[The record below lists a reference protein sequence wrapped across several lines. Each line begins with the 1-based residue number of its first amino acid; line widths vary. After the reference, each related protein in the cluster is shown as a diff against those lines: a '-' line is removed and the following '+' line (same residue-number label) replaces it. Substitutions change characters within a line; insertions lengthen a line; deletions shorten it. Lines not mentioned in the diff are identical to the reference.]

1 MKVLTPEQM
10 REIDRRTIQLGI
22 PALILME
29 NAGSRVVDVLRER
42 YDPLSSQRIVVV
54 CGKGNNGG
62 DGLVIARQLHTRFR
76 PRSLEVVLACAPEE
90 LSGDSRANFEMLLA
104 CGCPYAREIT
114 AGMSAATLVI
124 DALLGTG
131 LKGPAEGRA
140 VDLIRMMNSAF
151 PMATRVSVDI
161 PSGLHPKGESVA
173 AAVTVTFTAPK
184 VDMVMPPTCDLV
196 GELIVAPIG
205 TPREIVDGD
214 PQINLYLT
222 EPQGLAPLFLP
233 RPRGAHKGDFGH
245 VMVVGGAFGKGGAAA
260 MAGLSA
266 LRAGAGLVTVASAET
281 ERPSVTALAPELMT
295 QSLDAGFEGKDV
307 LAIGPGLGLQPDAVR
322 LAQRLFAEAP
332 LPLVADADA
341 LNALAG
347 SEFRGPGALRVL
359 TPHPGEMGRLTG
371 LSVAELQAARLNV
384 ARTFALHRQ
393 VVLVLKGQRT
403 LVAFPDGEVWIN
415 PTGTPAMATGGA
427 GDVLTGMLAG
437 MLAQFPD
444 SPRQAILAAVW
455 LHGRAGELG
464 ANALTEQSLI
474 ATDILRHLPDAIREI
489 QGL

>member
-10 REIDRRTIQLGI
+10 RDVDRRTIQLGI
-22 PALILME
+22 PSLVLME

-42 YDPLSSQRIVVV
+42 YDPLSAQRIVVV

-76 PRSLEVVLACAPEE
+76 PRGLEVVLAYPPEE
-90 LSGDSRANFEMLLA
+90 LKGDARTNFEMLLA
-104 CGCPYAREIT
+104 CGCPYTREVT
-114 AGMSAATLVI
+114 AGMSTASLVI

-140 VDLIRMMNSAF
+140 LDLIRMMNSAF
-151 PMATRVSVDI
+151 PMATRVSVDV
-161 PSGLHPKGESVA
+161 PSGLHPKGEAVA

-184 VDMVMPPTCDLV
+184 IDLVMPPTCDLV

-205 TPREIVDGD
+205 TPREIVDGNAE
-214 PQINLYLT
+214 INLHLS
-222 EPQGLAPLFLP
+222 EAQVFAPLFLP

-245 VMVVGGAFGKGGAAA
+245 VLVIGGAHGKGGAAA

-266 LRAGAGLVTVASAET
+266 LRAGAGLVTVATDES
-281 ERPSVTALAPELMT
+281 ERPAVTTLAPELMT
-295 QSLDAGFEGKDV
+295 QRLDDSSDGKDV
-307 LAIGPGLGLQPDAVR
+307 LAIGPGLGRHTDAALLARSLFLRAPQPMV
-322 LAQRLFAEAP
+322 
-332 LPLVADADA
+332 VDADA

-347 SEFRGPGALRVL
+347 TEFRGPGPLRVL

-371 LSVAELQAARLNV
+371 LAVTEVQASRLSV
-384 ARTFALHRQ
+384 ARTLAFHRQ
-393 VVLVLKGQRT
+393 VVVVLKGQRT
-403 LVAFPDGEVWIN
+403 LIAFPNGEAWIN
-415 PTGTPAMATGGA
+415 PTGTPAMATGGS
-427 GDVLTGMLAG
+427 GDILTGLLAG

-444 SPRQAILAAVW
+444 SPRHAILAAVW

-464 ANALTEQSLI
+464 ANTLTEQSLI
-474 ATDILRHLPDAIREI
+474 ATDILRNLPDAIREI
-489 QGL
+489 QSL